1 MLKKV
6 GSFSKDLIPDT
17 CVTVCGVSELDA
29 GVDTY
34 ARTVCVNQHQMPER
48 MSQDIYFALVVM
60 HLSIAKIDHT
70 SSYLLDIVNSY
81 PALVNKFSLG

>member
-17 CVTVCGVSELDA
+17 CVT
-29 GVDTY
+29 
-34 ARTVCVNQHQMPER
+34 MPER

-70 SSYLLDIVNSY
+70 SSYLLDVVNSY